1 MAITYGRYTRRRN
14 DALTDEIGSLSLQDR
29 SDNISIQ
36 SE

>member
-1 MAITYGRYTRRRN
+1 MAIAYGRYTRRRN
-14 DALTDEIGSLSLQDR
+14 DVLTDEIGSLSLQDR